1 MKKKEYAIFDLDYTL
16 LPHDTL
22 LLFANFILKKYRWR
36 IYYIFFVIFL
46 FPFFIL
52 KIISAKKLK
61 EIFLSFLWGLNKN
74 NLEEL
79 CTEFVENHVIP
90 NLYPELLKEIKKNKN
105 KILIL
110 NTAAPDFYS
119 KLIGKKLGFDYVFAT
134 EFKISDM
141 INLFP
146 KVLGENNKSY
156 EKIKRMLSILEKEK
170 KEELEKFFNNPN
182 FKNLTYP
189 VQLKNSISYSDSP
202 ADLPLLRLTEFAKI
216 VNPENKSFIQ
226 EALARNWEIL
236 KIQKPYENKF
246 QKYKIAV
253 LQCLGLW

>member
-16 LPHDTL
+16 LPYDTI
-22 LLFANFILKKYRWR
+22 LLFTNFILKKYRWR
-36 IYYIFFVIFL
+36 IYYIFFIIPL
-46 FPFFIL
+46 LPFFIF
-52 KIISAKKLK
+52 KIISSKQLK
-61 EIFLSFLWGLNKN
+61 EVFLSFLWRLNKN

-79 CTEFVENHVIP
+79 CIEFVENYVIP
-90 NLYPELLKEIKKNKN
+90 NIYSELLEEIKKNKS
-105 KILIL
+105 KFLVL
-110 NTAAPDFYS
+110 NTAAPDFYA
-119 KLIGKKLGFDYVFAT
+119 KIIGKKLGFDYVFAT
-134 EFKISDM
+134 EFKIPNK

-156 EKIKRMLSILEKEK
+156 EKIKKMLSILEKEK
-170 KEELEKFFNNPN
+170 KEELEKFFSNPN
-182 FKNLTYP
+182 FKKMPYP
-189 VQLKNSISYSDSP
+189 VQLKNSISYSDNR

-216 VNPENKSFIQ
+216 VNPENQSFIQ

-236 KIQKPYENKF
+236 KTQKPFKNKF